1 MRIGELAQRTGVSAS
16 TIRYYEDQGILPKPQ
31 RKASGYRV
39 YDDNSMQK
47 LMLIRYSLELGFSL
61 QELQRLLTDQYDQQA
76 LIQAIDDKVE
86 QMERNIAKLRTQK
99 AELKKLQQSLSQAWQ
114 EGKCPTVEGTPIS
127 QKR

>member
-76 LIQAIDDKVE
+76 LMQAIDDKVA

-99 AELKKLQQSLSQAWQ
+99 AELKKLQKSLSQAWQ

>member
-76 LIQAIDDKVE
+76 LMQAIDDKVA